1 MKNIVV
7 HLNCHTHPIASEL
20 SDVFSAADYTFVKVI
35 NFKKQ
40 PIPES
45 VLKNCYIYI
54 YQCIEG
60 EHWGQYTSDFF

>member
-7 HLNCHTHPIASEL
+7 HLNCHTHPIASAL
-20 SDVFSAADYTFVKVI
+20 SDVFSAADYTFVKAI